1 MDLIFYCSMT
11 VSAAG
16 DGNAWGMVYD
26 SNYLQNNIW
35 SVGLYEA
42 YEDNG
47 GSRTG
52 ALPRYHTDYPRC
64 EKDAV
69 FARGIL

>member
-16 DGNAWGMVYD
+16 DGNARGWFRTVTIYK
-26 SNYLQNNIW
+26 NNIW

-52 ALPRYHTDYPRC
+52 ALP
-64 EKDAV
+64 
-69 FARGIL
+69 

>member
-1 MDLIFYCSMT
+1 MT
-11 VSAAG
+11 EMRGV
-16 DGNAWGMVYD
+16 WFRTVTIYK
-26 SNYLQNNIW
+26 NNIW

-64 EKDAV
+64 EKGCGFSQGAYYNKRRYTG
-69 FARGIL
+69 AA

>member
-1 MDLIFYCSMT
+1 MRPVTEMHGVWFRT
-11 VSAAG
+11 VTI
-16 DGNAWGMVYD
+16 YK
-26 SNYLQNNIW
+26 NNIW

-64 EKDAV
+64 EKGCGFSQGAYYNK
-69 FARGIL
+69 RGYTGAA